1 YHKGGDVMEESPLT
15 IEEFNDQLQQWSG
28 QKIRIVKEEMDDL
41 DETMLVLD
49 DVSYAKGSSIDDYI
63 PKYALLLKGNGVV
76 EKTMNHYEELHSEEF
91 EIPLGEDTIYEFDG
105 KRFFIRNSRGIYTI
119 EQYDW

>member
-1 YHKGGDVMEESPLT
+1 MKESPLT
-15 IEEFNDQLQQWSG
+15 IEEFNDRLQQWSG

-41 DETMLVLD
+41 DETLLELE
-49 DVSYAKGSSIDDYI
+49 DVSYVEGSSIDDYI

-76 EKTMNHYEELHSEEF
+76 ETTMNHYEELPSEAF
-91 EIPLGEDTIYEFDG
+91 EIPLDEDTIYEFDG
-105 KRFFIRNSRGIYTI
+105 KRFFIKNLRGVYMI

>member
-1 YHKGGDVMEESPLT
+1 MEESPLT

-28 QKIRIVKEEMDDL
+28 HKVRIVKEEMDDL
-41 DETMLVLD
+41 DETLLALD
-49 DVSYAKGSSIDDYI
+49 DVSYAKGSSVDDYI

-76 EKTMNHYEELHSEEF
+76 GTTMNNYEELPFESF
-91 EIPLGEDTIYEFDG
+91 EIPLDEDTKYEYDG
-105 KRFFIRNSRGIYTI
+105 KRFFINNSRGVYMI

>member
-1 YHKGGDVMEESPLT
+1 MEESRLN
-15 IEEFNDQLQQWSG
+15 IEKFNDQLQQWCG

-41 DETMLVLD
+41 DETLLELD
-49 DVSYAKGSSIDDYI
+49 DVSYAGGSSIDDYI

-76 EKTMNHYEELHSEEF
+76 GTTMNNYEELPSESF
-91 EIPLGEDTIYEFDG
+91 EIALEEDTVYEFDG
-105 KRFFIRNSRGIYTI
+105 KRFFIKNSRGVYMI

>member
-1 YHKGGDVMEESPLT
+1 MKESPLT
-15 IEEFNDQLQQWSG
+15 IEEFNDRLQQWSG

-41 DETMLVLD
+41 DETLLELE
-49 DVSYAKGSSIDDYI
+49 DVSYVEGSSIDDYI

-76 EKTMNHYEELHSEEF
+76 ETTMNHYEELPSEAF
-91 EIPLGEDTIYEFDG
+91 EIPLDEDTIYEFDG
-105 KRFFIRNSRGIYTI
+105 KRFFIRNLRGVYMI

>member
-1 YHKGGDVMEESPLT
+1 MEENRLN

-41 DETMLVLD
+41 DETLLELD
-49 DVSYAKGSSIDDYI
+49 NVSYTEGSSIDDYI

-76 EKTMNHYEELHSEEF
+76 GTTMNNYEELPSESF
-91 EIPLGEDTIYEFDG
+91 EIALEEDTIYEFDG
-105 KRFFIRNSRGIYTI
+105 KRFFITTSRGVYMI
-119 EQYDW
+119 QQNDW